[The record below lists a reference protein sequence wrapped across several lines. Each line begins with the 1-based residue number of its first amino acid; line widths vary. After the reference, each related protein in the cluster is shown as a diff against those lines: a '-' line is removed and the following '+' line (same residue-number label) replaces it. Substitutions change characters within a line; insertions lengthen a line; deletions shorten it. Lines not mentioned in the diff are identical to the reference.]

1 MQNNAEEAAVNG
13 TFGAAAAAEAV
24 QVSSLHRKCNELA
37 LLPRTSFGAYRN
49 ATARRNYSTEKKQK
63 ESAEKLFA
71 KIQTAVNHPDSCFF
85 NKKQRKQLT
94 SMCLQLSLLNE
105 PQRHAQN
112 TSTVP
117 AAMAAAAQV
126 DLKELQS
133 ILRTA
138 GLDTKGFKISLLQR
152 VKKAGL
158 MHQLENPSVGES
170 LLHSY
175 KVMHGNIMKDAFA
188 EKQHTVTEPAA
199 EDAAKTAAEEAT
211 ARLIAWNDDM
221 TTERN
226 LQEAA
231 TEEAAAKA
239 GVNAAAE
246 AAAAEE
252 AAKAVAAETTAN
264 EEDASAEADAE
275 KSAAQ
280 PDAETTEES
289 TAEIALAHISNFYSS
304 STEGDTGRTW
314 DVDAWQ
320 AMVESNCPELHLVA
334 TEGHVTWDTPVM
346 PLMVANTLP
355 TGYTPAVHQF
365 LAEHFDYGRNLVVI
379 DLLSVKKA
387 HCGFMILLC
396 NEKERAR
403 VAESERVADDGST
416 IRSNHIPTD
425 LLLFDDIAGG
435 MVHSPAEELDNYISE
450 IVTKQW
456 LFAGA
461 NIYDGSLLHEDYCKR
476 LLGLD
481 LECQWQQ
488 KKYDI
493 LPAGEVNIQSC
504 TASST
509 LAQAVL
515 AHTAGWTGPL
525 DAFKAAG
532 VLSLPDTT
540 AADMDV
546 EALDKPDV
554 HYNMTED
561 RNKFMAYCMT
571 MRAGG
576 FFNGVEGTFN
586 WPGDILDDDKTGHWA
601 VDKLAWALFYPL
613 LNKNVFSANAGL
625 VGTVVG
631 CWEKSDAAAATVA
644 KASKAGKQPKRVKAV
659 KDSDEHIRL
668 NPEQIEKIVPLM
680 LRNTQVGTSV
690 QLSKLHGMDMERQID
705 MFTLSTEMLDS
716 ARAKGLKKFKSAE
729 GQIAYTSVAT
739 ANNCTTVL
747 AVQPK
752 EGKFTDAS
760 RDRTGTQDKDHRYKL
775 GEVAHFSTMM
785 MNDKMTR
792 PLVVPMKV
800 ASRELDTYLHPISE
814 LPEAFGASLENV
826 CYATAIVQPGYRAA
840 QLDAAEDT
848 RNLSPFVML
857 YRVYQA
863 DEFYKLMGLFRKELA
878 QADGTFR
885 VVTMIPHTFF
895 VNWYALLPY
904 ITFVVH

>member
-1 MQNNAEEAAVNG
+1 M
-13 TFGAAAAAEAV
+13 
-24 QVSSLHRKCNELA
+24 
-37 LLPRTSFGAYRN
+37 
-49 ATARRNYSTEKKQK
+49 
-63 ESAEKLFA
+63 
-71 KIQTAVNHPDSCFF
+71 
-85 NKKQRKQLT
+85 
-94 SMCLQLSLLNE
+94 
-105 PQRHAQN
+105 
-112 TSTVP
+112 
-117 AAMAAAAQV
+117 
-126 DLKELQS
+126 
-133 ILRTA
+133 
-138 GLDTKGFKISLLQR
+138 
-152 VKKAGL
+152 
-158 MHQLENPSVGES
+158 
-170 LLHSY
+170 HSY
-175 KVMHGNIMKDAFA
+175 NVMHGNIMKDAFA
-188 EKQHTVTEPAA
+188 ENPHTVTEPTAKEAA
-199 EDAAKTAAEEAT
+199 
-211 ARLIAWNDDM
+211 
-221 TTERN
+221 
-226 LQEAA
+226 EAA

-239 GVNAAAE
+239 GAKEAAE
-246 AAAAEE
+246 AAAEEE

-264 EEDASAEADAE
+264 EEDASAKADAE
-275 KSAAQ
+275 KPAAQ
-280 PDAETTEES
+280 PDAETAEES
-289 TAEIALAHISNFYSS
+289 SAEIALAHISNFYSS

-334 TEGHVTWDTPVM
+334 TEGDMTWDTEVM

-396 NEKERAR
+396 NEEERAR
-403 VAESERVADDGST
+403 VAESERVADDGSI

-435 MVHSPAEELDNYISE
+435 MVHSPAEELDEYISQ
-450 IVTKQW
+450 IVAKQW

-488 KKYDI
+488 KKYNI
-493 LPAGEVNIQSC
+493 LPAGDVNIQSC

-546 EALDKPDV
+546 EALDRHDV
-554 HYNMTED
+554 YYNMTED
-561 RNKFMAYCMT
+561 RNKFMAYCMA
-571 MRAGG
+571 MRAGRL
-576 FFNGVEGTFN
+576 FNGVEGAFN

-601 VDKLAWALFYPL
+601 LDKLAMALFYPL

-625 VGTVVG
+625 VDMVVG
-631 CWEKSDAAAATVA
+631 CWKKSDAAAATVA
-644 KASKAGKQPKRVKAV
+644 KASKAGKQQKKVKAV
-659 KDSDEHIRL
+659 KDTDEHIRL

-680 LRNTQVGTSV
+680 LRNTQVGSSV

-705 MFTLSTEMLDS
+705 MFTLSTEMLES

-739 ANNCTTVL
+739 ANSCTTVL

-760 RDRTGTQDKDHRYKL
+760 RDRTGTQDKDHRYRL

-785 MNDKMTR
+785 MNEKMTK

-800 ASRELDTYLHPISE
+800 ASRELDTYLDPISE

-863 DEFYKLMGLFRKELA
+863 DEFYKLMGRRLSRKEFA

-885 VVTMIPHTFF
+885 VVTMLPHTFF